1 MGYGQAQIRELEQTI
16 NAAEADLV
24 LIGTPVNLSRL
35 MSLNK
40 PAQRVRYELEEIGP
54 PQLPSILEQR
64 FGRRN
69 PA

>member
-1 MGYGQAQIRELEQTI
+1 LEQTI

-24 LIGTPVNLSRL
+24 LIGTPIDLSRL

-40 PAQRVRYELEEIGP
+40 PAQRVRYELEEIGS
-54 PQLPSILEQR
+54 PQLPGILEQK
-64 FGRRN
+64 FGRRP